1 MGIIRKTI
9 KTIAASPGAWPVV
22 ARVVRGEGITT
33 LMYHRI
39 QADGNGFQGPGVDT
53 FREQMRWLKAEC
65 MPVHPDQFVEVLQG
79 RRTRRPAVLVT
90 FDDGYR
96 DYHDH
101 VYPVLKELEI
111 PAVVFLATRFVDEGG
126 MIWTDAVTWAVHH
139 SPVSEVDLPWPGGSR
154 FDLSAPGG
162 RRTCVDACKAFLKNI
177 GDEERNRW
185 QEQLF
190 QVLAV
195 DPLGE
200 GPGRQMLNWDEVRAT
215 MEYTT
220 YGGHTHTHPILSRVD
235 SLVAEREI
243 RKCRDRIREET
254 GVSPRYFAY
263 PNGRA
268 QDFTEETK
276 NILQREGFELAF
288 STVEG
293 IQRRGMDPFAIRRQP
308 TGARTIGDF
317 AWLVAGR

>member
-1 MGIIRKTI
+1 MGFIRKTI
-9 KTIAASPGAWPVV
+9 KTIAASRGVWPVV
-22 ARVVRGEGITT
+22 TRAVRGEGITT

-39 QADGNGFQGPGVDT
+39 QADGNGFQGPGVDA
-53 FREQMRWLKAEC
+53 FREQMQWLKAEC
-65 MPVHPDQFVEVLQG
+65 MPIHPDQFVEVLQG
-79 RRTRRPAVLVT
+79 RTTRRPAVLVT

-101 VYPVLKELEI
+101 VYPVLNELQI
-111 PAVVFLATRFVDEGG
+111 PAVVFLATRFLDEGG
-126 MIWTDAVTWAVHH
+126 MIWTDAVSWAVHH
-139 SPVSEVDLPWPGGSR
+139 SPVPVVDLPWPGGSR

-162 RRTCVDACKAFLKNI
+162 RRSCVDACKAFLKNI

-195 DPLGE
+195 DPVRE

-220 YGGHTHTHPILSRVD
+220 YGGHTHTHPILSRVEP
-235 SLVAEREI
+235 SVAEWEI

-254 GVSPRYFAY
+254 GESPRYFAY

-293 IQRRGMDPFAIRRQP
+293 IQRRGMDPFAILRQP